1 MSETPGQG
9 TPGQGAPA
17 DAGAAG
23 ETRFVDTYLLYLLA
37 RASSVASAEFHE
49 EVRARGV
56 PVTVWRILASL
67 KGTAG
72 LTVGDLARSCLANQ
86 PAISKMVDK
95 LVIRGLL
102 SRQTDGDDRRRVW
115 VRLTAAGEAEVDGL
129 IAAAE
134 RHQARLLEAI
144 GPGEARVLKRA
155 LTLLIE
161 RAAPDP

>member
-1 MSETPGQG
+1 MSG
-9 TPGQGAPA
+9 TPGKGTPA
-17 DAGAAG
+17 GAGAAG

-67 KGTAG
+67 KGTRG

-95 LVIRGLL
+95 LVMRGLL

-115 VRLTAAGEAEVDGL
+115 VRLTRAGEAEVDDL

-134 RHQARLLEAI
+134 RHQARLLDAI
-144 GPGEARVLKRA
+144 GPGEAEVLKRA